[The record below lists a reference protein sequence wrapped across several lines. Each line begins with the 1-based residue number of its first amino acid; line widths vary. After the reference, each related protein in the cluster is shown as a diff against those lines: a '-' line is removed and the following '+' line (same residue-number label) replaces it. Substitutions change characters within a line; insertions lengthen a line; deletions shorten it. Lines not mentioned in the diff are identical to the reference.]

1 VIAWFLLMDVSAAI
15 WGGLA
20 LSSASLDKQIAVRF
34 AVMLATALLFEEGA
48 KRAGQL
54 SFRLNDTVYRDMVG
68 VWAIASAFVLPAG
81 PCVAFNVVLHTY
93 IWFRQ
98 YKPTGTQLCRRVLT
112 VSVYLLSGLTANA
125 LVAGRAMRLTH
136 DVWSPTVILWMVAG
150 IVAFT
155 VVNRVLIGVS
165 WVLRGVKPRE
175 LLDTWDETLT
185 EYADLCLGGLVTAA
199 VVIQPWLTPLVLVP
213 MVALQRASLVR
224 RLEQVAI
231 TDAKTGLLN
240 GIGWEHM
247 AQRELTRSERENS
260 PLAVVMVDID
270 YFKLV
275 NDRYGHLVGDEVLKG
290 IGDLIASE
298 LRGYD
303 SAGRFGGEEFV
314 AILPKSSDVE
324 ALAVAERI
332 RQRIA
337 DAKLSQMTDFPIPE
351 EQDFITVSIGVA
363 VTPTDGLEVT
373 DLLHAADTALYAA
386 KEGGRNRVELARR
399 GPGEKVRD
407 LVLS

>member
-1 VIAWFLLMDVSAAI
+1 
-15 WGGLA
+15 
-20 LSSASLDKQIAVRF
+20 
-34 AVMLATALLFEEGA
+34 
-48 KRAGQL
+48 
-54 SFRLNDTVYRDMVG
+54 
-68 VWAIASAFVLPAG
+68 
-81 PCVAFNVVLHTY
+81 
-93 IWFRQ
+93 
-98 YKPTGTQLCRRVLT
+98 
-112 VSVYLLSGLTANA
+112 
-125 LVAGRAMRLTH
+125 MRLTH